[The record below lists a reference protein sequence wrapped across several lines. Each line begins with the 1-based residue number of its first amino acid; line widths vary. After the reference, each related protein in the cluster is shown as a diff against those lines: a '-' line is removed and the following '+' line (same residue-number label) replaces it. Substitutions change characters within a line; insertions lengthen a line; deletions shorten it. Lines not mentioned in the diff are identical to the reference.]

1 MDKHTRLIAVLSLLL
16 ALLANASNFFLAG
29 VLTGPIALLV
39 AAYPLWR
46 GRGWARAV
54 ACVAALLALAAF
66 AISLA
71 AIYGLSHDRESRATK
86 TYSRLP
92 SPNGSRSK
100 PP

>member
-1 MDKHTRLIAVLSLLL
+1 MVRLVAALSLLL

-29 VLTGPIALLV
+29 VVTGPIALLA

-46 GRGWARAV
+46 ARGWVQLV
-54 ACVAALLALAAF
+54 AFVAALLALAAF

-71 AIYGLSHDRESRATK
+71 AIYGLSHGYGETRRATN
-86 TYSRLP
+86 TYSRLS
-92 SPNGSRSK
+92 SPNGSRSN

>member
-1 MDKHTRLIAVLSLLL
+1 MVRLVSALSLLL

-29 VLTGPIALLV
+29 VVTGPIALLV

-46 GRGWARAV
+46 GRGWVRLV
-54 ACVAALLALAAF
+54 AFVAALLALAAF

-71 AIYGLSHDRESRATK
+71 AIYGLSHDGETLRATN
-86 TYSRLP
+86 TYSRLS
-92 SPNGSRSK
+92 SPNGSWSN

>member
-1 MDKHTRLIAVLSLLL
+1 MDANKQRPRTGVRLVAVLSLLL

-46 GRGWARAV
+46 GLGWARVLAF
-54 ACVAALLALAAF
+54 VAALLALAAF

-71 AIYGLSHDRESRATK
+71 AIYGLSHHTCPEAPGCAS
-86 TYSRLP
+86 
-92 SPNGSRSK
+92 
-100 PP
+100 